1 MYLILKWVGLGI
13 LAFCCITRGEKGGLD
28 EGGKLMKKLIQMNK
42 RIQNLGA
49 SVDEIYKRSSL
60 PGRTSLD
67 TGTRRLYQPLQGQR
81 TFRHMHT
88 MAQPYQGFW

>member
-28 EGGKLMKKLIQMNK
+28 EGGKLMKKLIQMNQ

-60 PGRTSLD
+60 AGRTSLD

-81 TFRHMHT
+81 TLSHR
-88 MAQPYQGFW
+88 

>member
-28 EGGKLMKKLIQMNK
+28 EGGKLMKKLIRMNQ

-60 PGRTSLD
+60 AGRTSLD
-67 TGTRRLYQPLQGQR
+67 TGTRRLYHPLQGQR
-81 TFRHMHT
+81 TFRHRCRR
-88 MAQPYQGFW
+88 